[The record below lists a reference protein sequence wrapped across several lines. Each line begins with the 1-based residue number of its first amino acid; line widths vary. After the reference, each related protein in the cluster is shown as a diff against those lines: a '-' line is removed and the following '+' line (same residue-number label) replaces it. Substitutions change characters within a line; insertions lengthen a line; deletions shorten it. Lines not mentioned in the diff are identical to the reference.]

1 MNLDLTK
8 YLGEYGAA
16 IAAMG
21 VMVVAWLNNRTS
33 HNLNTKI
40 SNMKSELLQLAVSSE
55 RHEAMLNELRC
66 NFKALQYEFDDY
78 RRTHP

>member
-40 SNMKSELLQLAVSSE
+40 SNMESELLYV
-55 RHEAMLNELRC
+55 RHEINSLSQESH
-66 NFKALQYEFDDY
+66 KIQYEFAEY
-78 RRTHP
+78 RRDHP